1 MWHILLNVPH
11 LIKNKFYLSDQTI
24 HKSEDEVLTKQIDS
38 KILRR
43 LLSFFKPYTK
53 YIVIATILTITIS
66 ALAALRPRLT
76 VIAIDDKIMS
86 KDFPGLQFIILI
98 MLGTLVFQ
106 GIIQYSMTYLTS
118 WIGQKIIYDL
128 RKKIFAKIMSLDLK
142 FFDRN
147 PIGRTVTRVTGD
159 VEVLFEVFSSGL
171 VTAFGDIFLIIW
183 ILYFMFSLD
192 YTLALVT
199 LSILPV
205 LIIVTSIFRKKVRES
220 YRRIRILVAKL
231 NSYIQEHITGI
242 TIVQYFVK
250 EKRTTDE
257 FEKINREHTEE
268 NKKSVFYYAVFF
280 PVVEIIGAVSAG
292 LIIWYGGGQV
302 VQKAV
307 SIGVIISFIQF
318 TEMFFRPLRDLSEK
332 YNILQTA
339 MASSER
345 IFALLDEEQ
354 KITDSLNPKHFN
366 EIKGTIEFKNVWF
379 AYNDEDY
386 VLKDVS
392 FKINEGEKVAF
403 VGATGAG
410 KTTII
415 NLLSRFYEVNK
426 GEILIDG
433 IDIKDIKQNEL
444 RKKIGIVL
452 QDVFLFS
459 GNIKSNITLNN
470 KSISES
476 SVENAVNTVGLKNFI
491 DTLPLKLEN
500 PVNERGST
508 LSVGQ
513 KQLISFARALA
524 YDPKILILDEATSS
538 VDTNTEILIQTAIQ
552 KLIEGRTSIIIAHR
566 LSTIQNCDK
575 IIVMHKGEVKEMG
588 THQELLE
595 KGGLYFKLYQLQYKE
610 EQIS

>member
-1 MWHILLNVPH
+1 MN
-11 LIKNKFYLSDQTI
+11 
-24 HKSEDEVLTKQIDS
+24 KSEDDVLTKKVDPQIM
-38 KILRR
+38 KR
-43 LLSFFKPYTK
+43 LLSFFKPYTR
-53 YIVIATILTITIS
+53 YIVIATILTIMIS

-76 VIAIDDKIMS
+76 PIAIDDKIMNR
-86 KDFPGLQFIILI
+86 DFPGLQYIILI
-98 MLGTLVFQ
+98 MLATLVVQ
-106 GIIQYSMTYLTS
+106 GLIQYITAYLTS

-128 RKKIFAKIMSLDLK
+128 RKKIFDHIMSLDLK
-142 FFDRN
+142 FFDKN
-147 PIGRTVTRVTGD
+147 PIGRIVTRVTGD

-183 ILYFMFSLD
+183 IFYFMFTMD
-192 YTLALVT
+192 YKLAFMT

-205 LIIVTSIFRKKVRES
+205 LIIATGIFRKKVRES
-220 YRRIRILVAKL
+220 YRRIRILIAKL

-242 TIVQYFVK
+242 TIVQYFSK

-257 FEKINREHTEE
+257 FEEINRDHTEQ

-280 PVVEIIGAVSAG
+280 PVVELIGAISVG
-292 LIIWYGGGQV
+292 MIIWYGGGQV
-302 VQKAV
+302 VQSAV
-307 SIGVIISFIQF
+307 SIGVLVSFIQF
-318 TEMFFRPLRDLSEK
+318 TEMFFRPIRDLSEK

-345 IFALLDEEQ
+345 IFALLDE
-354 KITDSLNPKHFN
+354 KPSITDPENAVQLNDV
-366 EIKGTIEFKNVWF
+366 KGRIEFKNVWF
-379 AYNDEDY
+379 AYNNEDY
-386 VLKDVS
+386 VLRNVS
-392 FKINEGEKVAF
+392 FTIEAGEKVAF

-415 NLLSRFYEVNK
+415 SLLSRFYEINK
-426 GEILIDG
+426 GQITIDG
-433 IDIKDIKQNEL
+433 IDIKDIKQSEL
-444 RKKIGIVL
+444 RRNIGIVL

-459 GNIKSNITLNN
+459 GNIRSNITLNN
-470 KSISES
+470 GEINNDAIEK
-476 SVENAVNTVGLKNFI
+476 AVVNVGLNNFI
-491 DTLPLKLEN
+491 NSLPGRLDHTVK
-500 PVNERGST
+500 ERGST

-538 VDTNTEILIQTAIQ
+538 VDTNTEILIQKAIQ
-552 KLIEGRTSIIIAHR
+552 ILIEGRTSIIIAHR

-595 KGGLYFKLYQLQYKE
+595 KAGLYYKLYQLQYKE
-610 EQIS
+610 EKV